1 MKPVKV
7 GTRLTLVLLLALTP
21 VVAIYTYWSVARLT
35 RTYIDDL
42 KRETR
47 ASTRALVPAV
57 ENDLRVDERDQIY
70 DVLRRMSRDGTLSA
84 LLNSEGK
91 LWLAQPGFPR
101 EVAPGSAEFGLLY
114 ARGFAEF
121 ERSVGGRRW
130 FCRLVPVSVA
140 GHRTGYLLV
149 SQDWTDISED
159 LRARSVGSVAAAVD
173 RRLSLDHL
181 EREYVRAIVGSV
193 NGNKREAAAILQI
206 DRETLYRKLEEPEPA
221 EPSPLDKADRADK
234 AEKTG

>member
-206 DRETLYRKLEEPEPA
+206 DRKTLYRKLEEPEPA